1 MEGLM
6 LKIVKKDILISRKNL
21 LLVSAYIVLV
31 PVLFY
36 LTKDDKQMYLP
47 FYTSLF
53 PIAFFLNRNCYQE
66 DNVNIRQF
74 IRTLGVSQKKFM
86 LAKYLITLAIIVFAT
101 ATTAIEQQL
110 LYGSFSLFILSIA
123 FFVTA
128 MYAGVF
134 LFLFYVFDY
143 SYSQFTLYVIMGVLL
158 IGIVLSK
165 FNPSFLS
172 NLYVHVS
179 QLHPA
184 SIFAL
189 SLVLYMLIFFISTV
203 NKILYRYHTKKG

>member
-1 MEGLM
+1 M

-110 LYGSFSLFILSIA
+110 LYGSFSPFILSIA

-158 IGIVLSK
+158 IGIALSK
-165 FNPSFLS
+165 FNSSLFS
-172 NLYVHVS
+172 DLYVQLD

-184 SIFAL
+184 IIFAL
-189 SLVLYMLIFFISTV
+189 SLVLYSLIFFISTV
-203 NKILYRYHTKKG
+203 NKILYSYHANKG